1 MKRFLPLLMLLMT
14 GSAVHANGLHH
25 RLSSSVQLTTNAASS
40 QAIRVGNSYAISGT
54 GVDTSVGDDAGYIGT
69 LAAHSSGT
77 AANPVVIAEQSTDGA
92 AFSFSQSYT
101 AGDAVGSAITV
112 GNNAVFGDL
121 TTVSVGSG
129 TGTGT
134 VTSQHVV
141 TAVGGGT
148 GTVTTGQFVSEIT
161 LN

>member
-1 MKRFLPLLMLLMT
+1 MS
-14 GSAVHANGLHH
+14 GSAVQANGLHH

-54 GVDTSVGDDAGYIGT
+54 GVDTKIGEDTDYIGT

-77 AANPVVIAEQSTDGA
+77 AANPVVIAEQKTAGA

-101 AGDAVGSAITV
+101 AGDAVGSAISV
-112 GNNAVFGDL
+112 GSNPVFGNL
-121 TTVSVGSG
+121 TTVAVGSG

>member
-1 MKRFLPLLMLLMT
+1 MKRFLPLIMLLMT

-54 GVDTSVGDDAGYIGT
+54 GVDTKVGDDAGYIGT

-101 AGDAVGSAITV
+101 AGDAVGSAINV
-112 GNNAVFGDL
+112 GSNPVFGNL
-121 TTVSVGSG
+121 TTVAVGSG

-148 GTVTTGQFVSEIT
+148 GTITTGQFVSEIT

>member
-1 MKRFLPLLMLLMT
+1 MKRILPFMMLFFA

-25 RLSSSVQLTTNAASS
+25 RLSSSVQLTTNAATS
-40 QAIRVGNSYAISGT
+40 QAIRVGNSYSVSGT
-54 GVDTSVGDDAGYIGT
+54 GVDTSVGDDAGYIGS
-69 LAAHSSGT
+69 LGAHSSGVS
-77 AANPVVIAEQSTDGA
+77 ANPVVVAEQKVDGA

-101 AGDAVGSAITV
+101 AGDAVGSNTV
-112 GNNAVFGDL
+112 VGTNSPFGNL
-121 TTVSVGSG
+121 TTVAVGSG

>member
-54 GVDTSVGDDAGYIGT
+54 GVDTKIGEDTDYIGS
-69 LAAHSSGT
+69 LATHSSGT

-101 AGDAVGSAITV
+101 AGDAVGSAINV
-112 GNNAVFGDL
+112 GSNPVFGNL
-121 TTVSVGSG
+121 TSVAVGSG

-148 GTVTTGQFVSEIT
+148 GTITTGQFVSEIT

>member
-1 MKRFLPLLMLLMT
+1 MKRILPFMMLFFA

-54 GVDTSVGDDAGYIGT
+54 GVDTSVGDDAGYIGS
-69 LAAHSSGT
+69 LGAHSSGVS
-77 AANPVVIAEQSTDGA
+77 ANPVVVAEQSTDGA

-101 AGDAVGSAITV
+101 AGDAVGSAINV
-112 GNNAVFGDL
+112 GSNAAFGNL
-121 TTVSVGSG
+121 TTVAVGSG